1 MKTHIHMQVFL
12 LICLF
17 TSVLLMSNCKKKENN
32 VKFSGKV
39 INPGNNQAVGDAQVS
54 LSSTSVQSWVYNS
67 NFQDIASVN
76 SNQDGSFEFQFEEQA
91 ASAYRIYIYKPK
103 YFSNTT
109 VINANDVTSESGYYS
124 TFDLVPE
131 AMIILHVKNQTPADS
146 ADRILYKILRGAVS
160 CPNGCPASYIE
171 GLGMNYDTLI
181 TCKTEGDKFF
191 LVESNITKGGGT
203 IVRRDSVY
211 ITPFDTTALNILY

>member
-1 MKTHIHMQVFL
+1 MKTNVQTRALF
-12 LICLF
+12 LICL
-17 TSVLLMSNCKKKENN
+17 LLSLFFLNNCKKKTNE

-39 INPGNNQAVGDAQVS
+39 INPGSNQPVGDAQVS

-67 NFQDIASVN
+67 NFQDIASCN
-76 SNQDGSFEFQFEEQA
+76 SNQDGSFQFEFEEQA

-124 TFDLVPE
+124 TFGLVPE
-131 AMIILHVKNQTPADS
+131 AIIKLHVKNQSPVDS
-146 ADRILYKILRGAVS
+146 ADRILYKVLSGSVN

-171 GLGMNYDTLI
+171 GLGMSYDTLL
-181 TCKTEGDKFF
+181 TCKTEGDKYF

-203 IVRRDSVY
+203 FIRRDSVY
-211 ITPFDTTALNILY
+211 MTPFDTTALNILY